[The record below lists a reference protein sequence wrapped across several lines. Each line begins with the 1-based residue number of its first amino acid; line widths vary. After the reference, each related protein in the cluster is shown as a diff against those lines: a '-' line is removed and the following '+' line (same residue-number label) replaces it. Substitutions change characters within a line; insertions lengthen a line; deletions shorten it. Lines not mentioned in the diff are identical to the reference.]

1 MWAPVIDDRGAVAG
15 VLSIELLAQ
24 LTAREPE

>member
-1 MWAPVIDDRGAVAG
+1 MYAPVIDGDGAVKG

-24 LTAREPE
+24 LTAKEPR